1 MKIVVSDLT
10 DFLSFDKL
18 KKNVDAIN
26 DFVKR
31 GNLFIL
37 ATNKAM
43 NYLAED
49 LSMVNLEC
57 EYYICNNGAVIF
69 DHYFNV
75 VYRKDLKQELVR
87 PIYNMLLDDDN
98 VLEAYVDTSHG
109 YVKDTTKCANG
120 LVARPYD
127 TNKAKLLL
135 DKIARKYPEVH
146 GHVDDA
152 CMNITNATVTKA
164 SAVEYLINSYNY
176 NKEDIIVTGVDVND
190 FELLQNYSGYTFE
203 NSIEDLKNI
212 SIKTVEDIKELIEE
226 IAVDKETVEDDFDF
240 VLEDY
245 L

>member
-10 DFLSFDKL
+10 DFLSFEQIN
-18 KKNVDAIN
+18 KNVDAIN

-31 GNLFIL
+31 GNIFIL

-49 LSMVNLEC
+49 LSMINLDC

-69 DHYFNV
+69 DRYFNV

-98 VLEAYVDTSHG
+98 ILEAYVDTSHG

-120 LVARPYD
+120 LIARPYD
-127 TNKAKLLL
+127 TNKAKILL
-135 DKIARKYPEVH
+135 DKISRKYPEVH

-152 CMNITNATVTKA
+152 CMSIINVAVSKA
-164 SAVEYLINSYNY
+164 SAVDYLIHSYNY
-176 NKEDIIVTGVDVND
+176 NKDDIVVTGVDVND
-190 FELLQNYSGYTFE
+190 FELLQNYSGYTFK

-212 SIKTVEDIKELIEE
+212 SIKTINDIK
-226 IAVDKETVEDDFDF
+226 
-240 VLEDY
+240 
-245 L
+245 

>member
-10 DFLSFDKL
+10 DFLSFEQIN
-18 KKNVDAIN
+18 KNVDAIN

-31 GNLFIL
+31 GNIFIL

-49 LSMVNLEC
+49 LSMINLDC

-69 DHYFNV
+69 DRYFNV

-98 VLEAYVDTSHG
+98 ILEAYVDTSHG

-120 LVARPYD
+120 LIARPYD
-127 TNKAKLLL
+127 TNKAKILL
-135 DKIARKYPEVH
+135 DKISRKYPEVH

-152 CMNITNATVTKA
+152 CMSIINVAVSKA
-164 SAVEYLINSYNY
+164 SAVDYLIHSYNY
-176 NKEDIIVTGVDVND
+176 NKDDIVVTGVDVND
-190 FELLQNYSGYTFE
+190 FELLQNYSGYTFK

-212 SIKTVEDIKELIEE
+212 SIKTINDIKELIEE
-226 IAVDKETVEDDFDF
+226 IAINNESTEEEFEF
-240 VLEDY
+240 ILEDY